1 MKNKKNIII
10 ITIISIILTIFSSI
24 SCMIY
29 NYAKNQVEYTIEF
42 SQNTKIKMIGI
53 NAINI
58 PLQRFKDNE
67 LDLDDDGF
75 LYSNVPGKKI
85 TLSASVIDNFY
96 VSYDKESELL
106 GTDKVIYREN
116 QIQKIDNFEYTYLVN
131 KVEIFKNS
139 INGYII
145 PIAIIFAVIMFGLV

>member
-58 PLQRFKDNE
+58 PFEKLITNPSKYLNPNIKYFIYCQKGIVSKKACQILSNYGYKVVDIIGGYEEWILQKD
-67 LDLDDDGF
+67 
-75 LYSNVPGKKI
+75 
-85 TLSASVIDNFY
+85 
-96 VSYDKESELL
+96 
-106 GTDKVIYREN
+106 
-116 QIQKIDNFEYTYLVN
+116 
-131 KVEIFKNS
+131 
-139 INGYII
+139 
-145 PIAIIFAVIMFGLV
+145 